1 MIRPLARLACG
12 LLAVAMLAPVEGAA
26 QAASINVQVEIST
39 TALSIATVQ
48 DLDFG
53 TVLPGSPTSLDPR
66 AAATAGEFELH
77 GARGAEIMVT
87 FTLPSNLVVGPHQMP
102 IAFGITSGCHVPL
115 FGGLRFSCSAFD
127 PNAPL
132 ITQIPNWPPPYN
144 VRLFWL
150 GGTVAPIPTQFPGLY
165 RGTITLTAAYTG
177 N

>member
-12 LLAVAMLAPVEGAA
+12 VLSTAILAPAAATA

-53 TVLPGSPTSLDPR
+53 TVIPGSPTTLNAR
-66 AAATAGEFELH
+66 NAATAGEFELH
-77 GARGAEIMVT
+77 GARGAEVMIT

-102 IAFGITSGCHVPL
+102 ISFGNTAGCHVPL
-115 FGGLRFSCSAFD
+115 FGGLRFLCSSFS
-127 PNAPL
+127 PTAPL
-132 ITQIPNWPPPYN
+132 VTDIPNWPAPYN

-150 GGTVAPIPTQFPGLY
+150 GGTVAPTPTQFPGLY
-165 RGTITLTAAYTG
+165 RGVITLTAAYTG